1 LATKAMTVRVDNT
14 IKEQAERMLDE
25 IGMNMTTYIVISLKA
40 LVREKKIPFELV
52 TSEYLNDQA
61 ILEKLAEAEIEAA
74 DPNTKLLSHT
84 DVFGKFR
91 EKYDYGI

>member
-1 LATKAMTVRVDNT
+1 MATKAMTVRVDNT